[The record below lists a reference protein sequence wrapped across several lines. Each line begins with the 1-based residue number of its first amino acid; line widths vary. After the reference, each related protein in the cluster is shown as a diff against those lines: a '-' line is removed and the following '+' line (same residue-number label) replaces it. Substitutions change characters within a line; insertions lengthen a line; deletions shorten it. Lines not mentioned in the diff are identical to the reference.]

1 MPSDCSAFTA
11 VLRQIYFELGP
22 SDLLNCS
29 LVCKRWK
36 SFLDRHVWNVGRGAA
51 RRRRITENWMIRMPT
66 ITEIRL
72 LTGNMDQV

>member
-1 MPSDCSAFTA
+1 MTKVSGCSSFPS

-36 SFLDRHVWNVGRGAA
+36 TFLDRHVWNVGRGAA

-66 ITEIRL
+66 ITEIR
-72 LTGNMDQV
+72 